1 MGVTNI
7 TNLEQFNK
15 ALKDAGDKLV
25 VVDFTASWCGPCRK
39 IGPIFKEQADL
50 PENSNVVFLVVDV
63 DVAADVSEKCG
74 IKAMPT
80 FFYYKNEKKV
90 DELTGANDATLISKL
105 VSLRT

>member
-25 VVDFTASWCGPCRK
+25 VVDFTASWCGPCKR
-39 IGPIFKEQADL
+39 IGPIFKAQADL
-50 PENSNVVFLVVDV
+50 AENSNVVFLVVDV
-63 DVAADVSEKCG
+63 DVAADVSGQCG

-80 FFYYKNEKKV
+80 FFYYKNEQKV
-90 DELTGANDATLISKL
+90 DELTGANDAKLISKL

>member
-15 ALKDAGDKLV
+15 ALKEAGDKLV
-25 VVDFTASWCGPCRK
+25 VVDFTASWCGPCK
-39 IGPIFKEQADL
+39 QIGPVFKAQADL

-63 DVAADVSEKCG
+63 DAAADVSEKCG

-80 FFYYKNEKKV
+80 FFYYKNEKRWMSSLVPTMPK
-90 DELTGANDATLISKL
+90 LISKL
-105 VSLRT
+105 VALRT

>member
-15 ALKDAGDKLV
+15 ALKEAGDKLV
-25 VVDFTASWCGPCRK
+25 VVDFTASWCGPCKK
-39 IGPIFKEQADL
+39 IGPVFKAQADL

-63 DVAADVSEKCG
+63 DVAADVSESCG

-80 FFYYKNEKKV
+80 FFYYKNEEKV
-90 DELTGANDATLISKL
+90 DELTGANDAKLISKL
-105 VSLRT
+105 ASLRT